1 MYLYPLIEQK
11 LLLLRLL
18 LVYMYICNH
27 FTDHKIQ
34 GYINLE
40 NGPMVAAGG
49 AFAYWRPRLLF
60 ECKVSNMT

>member
-1 MYLYPLIEQK
+1 MYFYLLIEQR

-27 FTDHKIQ
+27 FTDPKIK
-34 GYINLE
+34 GYINLT

-49 AFAYWRPRLLF
+49 AFAY
-60 ECKVSNMT
+60 

>member
-1 MYLYPLIEQK
+1 MYFYPLIEQR

-18 LVYMYICNH
+18 LVYMYNCNH

-34 GYINLE
+34 GYINLT

-49 AFAYWRPRLLF
+49 AFAY
-60 ECKVSNMT
+60 

>member
-1 MYLYPLIEQK
+1 MYFYPLIEQR

-18 LVYMYICNH
+18 LVYMYNCNY

-34 GYINLE
+34 GYINLT

-49 AFAYWRPRLLF
+49 AFV
-60 ECKVSNMT
+60 C